1 MIGTLGFERR
11 DPMIRHTRPSQRW
24 FGLVA
29 ALLLVAFPV
38 QADDIEP
45 EPYVEEKVEPE
56 PEPEAETGYRARTTI
71 AAVSSEPSIGSKI
84 YDCAVLRP
92 FGLAATIL
100 GAGAFVPVAVLASA
114 SGVQNVEAAWEI
126 FVAAQFRNTFTRPL
140 GDF

>member
-1 MIGTLGFERR
+1 
-11 DPMIRHTRPSQRW
+11 MIRRIRPSLRW
-24 FGLVA
+24 FAVVA
-29 ALLLVAFPV
+29 ALLLVALPV

-45 EPYVEEKVEPE
+45 EPYVEEELESEPE
-56 PEPEAETGYRARTTI
+56 PAVEAEVEYRARTTI

>member
-1 MIGTLGFERR
+1 MIFR
-11 DPMIRHTRPSQRW
+11 IRPSQRW

-29 ALLLVAFPV
+29 AFLLIALPAE
-38 QADDIEP
+38 ADDIDP
-45 EPYVEEKVEPE
+45 ESYVEEAVEPE
-56 PEPEAETGYRARTTI
+56 PEPEVEVEYRARSTI

-92 FGLAATIL
+92 FGFAATLL
-100 GAGAFVPVAVLASA
+100 GAVFFVPVAVLASA

-126 FVAAQFRNTFTRPL
+126 FVVAQFRNTFTRPL

>member
-1 MIGTLGFERR
+1 
-11 DPMIRHTRPSQRW
+11 MIRQIRPSLRW
-24 FGLVA
+24 SAVVA
-29 ALLLVAFPV
+29 ALLLVALPV

-45 EPYVEEKVEPE
+45 EPYVEEELEPE
-56 PEPEAETGYRARTTI
+56 PEPEVATEYRAKTAI
-71 AAVSSEPSIGSKI
+71 AAASNEPNIGSKI

-114 SGVQNVEAAWEI
+114 SGVENVEAAWEI
-126 FVAAQFRNTFTRPL
+126 FVVAQFKNTFTRPL